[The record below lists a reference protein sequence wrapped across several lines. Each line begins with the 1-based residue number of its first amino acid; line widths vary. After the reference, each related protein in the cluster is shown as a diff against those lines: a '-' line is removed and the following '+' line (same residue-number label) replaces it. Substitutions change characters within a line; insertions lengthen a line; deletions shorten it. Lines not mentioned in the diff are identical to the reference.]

1 MQLQIL
7 VFWGNLI
14 RSKRIWD
21 IGCTSHN
28 RWILAAERV
37 RGRMQNIYQQQDK
50 IGEHGTAVIEDDE
63 FLEIASMGSEVGAP
77 HSMEERFF
85 PF

>member
-1 MQLQIL
+1 
-7 VFWGNLI
+7 
-14 RSKRIWD
+14 
-21 IGCTSHN
+21 
-28 RWILAAERV
+28 
-37 RGRMQNIYQQQDK
+37 MQNIYQQQDR